1 MIQLA
6 YSSDA
11 RGDLASN
18 EIFEIIETSSR
29 NNLRDDLTGML
40 IFANDRFFQIIEG
53 EPAAIDGLMARLEA
67 DPRHHSIEVLH
78 RQDIGERSF
87 PRWRMERVRIANGG
101 VPEADLSKVSS
112 DVHALV
118 RQFLVRS
125 VASEKAA

>member
-11 RGDLASN
+11 RGNLASN

-53 EPAAIDGLMARLEA
+53 EAAAIDNLMARLEA

-87 PRWRMERVRIANGG
+87 PRWRMERVRVANGA
-101 VPEADLSKVSS
+101 VPEAALADVSS
-112 DVHALV
+112 DVQALV
-118 RQFLVRS
+118 KQFLAGS
-125 VASEKAA
+125 AASEKAA

>member
-6 YSSDA
+6 YSSTA
-11 RGDLASN
+11 HGNLASG
-18 EIFEIIETSSR
+18 EVFEIIETSAR

-53 EPAAIDGLMARLEA
+53 EAAAIDGLMARLQA

-78 RQDIGERSF
+78 RQEIGERSF
-87 PRWRMERVRIANGG
+87 PRWRMERVQIANGG

-112 DVHALV
+112 HVQALV
-118 RQFLVRS
+118 RQFLDHS
-125 VASEKAA
+125 VASDKAA

>member
-11 RGDLASN
+11 HGNLASG
-18 EIFEIIETSSR
+18 EVFEIIETSAS

-53 EPAAIDGLMARLEA
+53 EPAAIDGLMARLQA

-78 RQDIGERSF
+78 RHEIRERSF

-112 DVHALV
+112 GVQALV
-118 RQFLVRS
+118 RQFLDRS
-125 VASEKAA
+125 IASEKAA